1 LKTFLT
7 RTGCGHTKGK
17 SVVSREEAFARIR
30 AACDARDE
38 GQDIFILARTDA
50 LVVGWEEAMAR
61 AAEFKRLGVDA
72 IFVEALPDR
81 AAMRRCVE
89 EVDMPMLANIIEG
102 GKTENLSAKELAELG
117 FSAVAYPWTL
127 VAAKLKSIRDTLE
140 SLKRSLTVGPPEMIL
155 SYDEVVEGVGFK
167 KYWVRSSADLPFR
180 IQLMCFLLGTGREI
194 QVFGVID
201 LSEYLIMVNNS
212 QCYSIEVDALQKHK
226 RTSMLHLHNHNA
238 NDVILK

>member
-1 LKTFLT
+1 M
-7 RTGCGHTKGK
+7 
-17 SVVSREEAFARIR
+17 VSREEAFARIR

-50 LVVGWEEAMAR
+50 LIIGWEEAMAR

-81 AAMRRCVE
+81 AAMRCME

-117 FSAVAYPWTL
+117 FSAVACPWTL

-167 KYWVRSSADLPFR
+167 KYWVCKSSSADQALR
-180 IQLMCFLLGTGREI
+180 SQLMCFFIGIGREI
-194 QVFGVID
+194 QVFGVI
-201 LSEYLIMVNNS
+201 LILTNVS
-212 QCYSIEVDALQKHK
+212 L
-226 RTSMLHLHNHNA
+226 
-238 NDVILK
+238 

>member
-1 LKTFLT
+1 
-7 RTGCGHTKGK
+7 
-17 SVVSREEAFARIR
+17 VVSREEAFARIR

-117 FSAVAYPWTL
+117 FSAVSYPWTL

-167 KYWVRSSADLPFR
+167 KYWVGGSAALPLR
-180 IQLMCFLLGTGREI
+180 VQLMCLLLGTGREI

-201 LSEYLIMVNNS
+201 PREHLIMVNNG
-212 QCYSIEVDALQKHK
+212 QCFESLEVYALQKKHQ